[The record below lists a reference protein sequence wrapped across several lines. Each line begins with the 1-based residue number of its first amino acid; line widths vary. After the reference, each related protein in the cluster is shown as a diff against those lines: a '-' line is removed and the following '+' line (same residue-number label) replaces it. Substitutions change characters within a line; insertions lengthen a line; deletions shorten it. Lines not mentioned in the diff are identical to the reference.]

1 MMGLH
6 KSITNFLRE
15 RRLKQSDG
23 VKKVTNIAIDREFG
37 FRIILVYPTANC
49 EQANCGPANGN
60 YSARMA
66 A

>member
-23 VKKVTNIAIDREFG
+23 VKKVTNIEIDREF
-37 FRIILVYPTANC
+37 RVQDNLVYPA
-49 EQANCGPANGN
+49 Q
-60 YSARMA
+60 
-66 A
+66 